1 MHGTN
6 SQPTPG
12 FGPSSSLI
20 PIPLEGPNVLF
31 SLGRLQTDALSAVL
45 RYQIGALSFLK
56 SRCEQDLRYLQEIW
70 SPAHV
75 NDTFD
80 LWCSFWQD
88 ACLDYS
94 KEAGRMADIGA
105 SLAAKAARRV
115 HGEEKLF
122 ADNLAAQT
130 VV

>member
-1 MHGTN
+1 MDIDA
-6 SQPTPG
+6 
-12 FGPSSSLI
+12 GPVRGS
-20 PIPLEGPNVLF
+20 ERLF
-31 SLGRLQTDALSAVL
+31 SIGRLQTDPLSAVL
-45 RYQIGALSFLK
+45 RYQIEALSFLK

-75 NDTFD
+75 NDSFD
-80 LWCSFWQD
+80 LWCSFWHD
-88 ACLDYS
+88 AFLDYS
-94 KEAGRMADIGA
+94 KDAGRMADIG
-105 SLAAKAARRV
+105 SSIAAKAAKRV

>member
-6 SQPTPG
+6 SQPTPA
-12 FGPSSSLI
+12 FGLGWTSVPTQ
-20 PIPLEGPNVLF
+20 LEGPDVIF

-45 RYQIGALSFLK
+45 RYQIEALSFLK

-75 NDTFD
+75 NDSFD

-88 ACLDYS
+88 AFLDYS
-94 KEAGRMADIGA
+94 KEAGRMADIGSSIA
-105 SLAAKAARRV
+105 TKAAKRV

-122 ADNLAAQT
+122 VDNLAAQT

>member
-6 SQPTPG
+6 SQPTPA
-12 FGPSSSLI
+12 FGLGWTSVPTQ
-20 PIPLEGPNVLF
+20 LEDPNVLF
-31 SLGRLQTDALSAVL
+31 SVGRLQMDALSAVL
-45 RYQIGALSFLK
+45 RYQIEALSFLK
-56 SRCEQDLRYLQEIW
+56 NRCEQDLRYLQAIW

-75 NDTFD
+75 NDSFD

-88 ACLDYS
+88 AFLDYS
-94 KEAGRMADIGA
+94 KEAGRMADIG
-105 SLAAKAARRV
+105 SSIAAKAANRA

>member
-6 SQPTPG
+6 SHPTPAFG
-12 FGPSSSLI
+12 FCWTSI
-20 PIPLEGPNVLF
+20 PTPLEGPNVLF
-31 SLGRLQTDALSAVL
+31 SLGRLQTDALGAML
-45 RYQIGALSFLK
+45 RCQIEALSFLK
-56 SRCEQDLRYLQEIW
+56 SRCEQDLQYLQEVW

-75 NDTFD
+75 NDSFD

-88 ACLDYS
+88 AFLDYS
-94 KEAGRMADIGA
+94 KEAGRMADIG
-105 SLAAKAARRV
+105 SSIAAKAAKRV

-122 ADNLAAQT
+122 ADNLAVQR

>member
-6 SQPTPG
+6 SHPTPA
-12 FGPSSSLI
+12 FGLGWTSI
-20 PIPLEGPNVLF
+20 PAPFEGPNVLF
-31 SLGRLQTDALSAVL
+31 SLGRLQADAFSAML
-45 RYQIGALSFLK
+45 RYQIEALSFLK
-56 SRCEQDLRYLQEIW
+56 SRCEQDLQYLQEIW

-75 NDTFD
+75 KDSFD
-80 LWCSFWQD
+80 LWCSLWQN

-105 SLAAKAARRV
+105 STAANAAKRA
-115 HGEEKLF
+115 HGGEKLF
-122 ADNLAAQT
+122 ADNLAVQT

>member
-1 MHGTN
+1 MHRAN
-6 SQPTPG
+6 SHPTPASG
-12 FGPSSSLI
+12 LGWTSMPAPF
-20 PIPLEGPNVLF
+20 EDPNVFF
-31 SLGRLQTDALSAVL
+31 SIGRLQTDPLSAVL
-45 RYQIGALSFLK
+45 RYQIEALSFLK

-75 NDTFD
+75 NDSFD
-80 LWCSFWQD
+80 LWCSFWHD
-88 ACLDYS
+88 AFLDYS
-94 KEAGRMADIGA
+94 KDAGRMADIG
-105 SLAAKAARRV
+105 SSIAAKAAKRV